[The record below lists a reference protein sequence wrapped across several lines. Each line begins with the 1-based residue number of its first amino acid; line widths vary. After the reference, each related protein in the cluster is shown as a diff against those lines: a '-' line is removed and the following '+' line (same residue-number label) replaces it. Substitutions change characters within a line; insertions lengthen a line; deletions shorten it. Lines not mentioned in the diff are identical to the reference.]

1 MAENNF
7 LEVDNITSGY
17 GMVDVLFDVSISIN
31 KGDFVV
37 VIGPN
42 GAGKTTLLRS
52 ITGVIKP
59 KKGKVYHLGEDVT
72 DFNPEEMLFRGI
84 SYVPQERNIFSDL
97 KVKDNL
103 EMGAYSYKGDYEKRL
118 ELIFNVFPIL
128 KERLDQEAGTLSGG
142 QRQMLAISR
151 GIMMEP
157 ELLIL
162 DEPTSGLQPN
172 LVTEVMDSIVEL
184 QEKDQ
189 MTILLVA
196 QTNQAIEEADWGYL
210 LRNGELILD
219 AKAKE
224 LMESDEVMDLYFG
237 G

>member
-1 MAENNF
+1 MAEKNF
-7 LEVDNITSGY
+7 LKVDNITSGY

-59 KKGKVYHLGEDVT
+59 KKGKVYHQGEDVT
-72 DFNPEEMLFRGI
+72 DLNPEEMLFRGI

-184 QEKDQ
+184 QKKDQ

-210 LRNGELILD
+210 LRSGELILD

-224 LMESDEVMDLYFG
+224 LMESDEVMELYFG

>member
-1 MAENNF
+1 MSDNSF
-7 LEVDNITSGY
+7 LSVEDVTSGY
-17 GMVDVLFDVSISIN
+17 GMIEVLFDISMEVE
-31 KGDFVV
+31 KGQFVV
-37 VIGPN
+37 LIGPN

-52 ITGVIKP
+52 IMGIVP
-59 KKGKVYHLGEDVT
+59 PQKGRVYHSGDDVT
-72 DFNPEEMLFRGI
+72 DLNPEQMLQRNI
-84 SYVPQERNIFSDL
+84 SYVPQERNIFAEMS
-97 KVKDNL
+97 VEDNL
-103 EMGAYSYKGDYEKRL
+103 EMGAYSYEGDPEERL
-118 ELIFNVFPIL
+118 ELIFQVFPIL

-172 LVTEVMDSIVEL
+172 LVTDVMDSIVEL
-184 QEKDQ
+184 QEKDD

-196 QTNQAIEEADWGYL
+196 QTDQAIREADFGYL
-210 LRNGELILD
+210 IRSGEIVLGTEGDKL
-219 AKAKE
+219 
-224 LMESDEVMDLYFG
+224 LESDEVMDLYFG